1 VDLSL
6 STEQQQLVEAFAG
19 LFAKQATSDQVRAV
33 EPLGFDPALWSQLR
47 EMGVIEMALSEEA
60 GGWGASPL
68 DLVLIA
74 EQQGRSVAPAPI
86 IETQVAARFLARL
99 GEGRPAEV
107 LANAVAG
114 ERLVTLALHPER
126 DGKAALVPAAAVA
139 DDALILRGDE
149 LLLVALEGV
158 RTPVANLGA
167 MPVAD
172 VAIPA
177 DAEVIASGA
186 GVLRAHDLAID
197 DFLLLTAAAMVGM
210 GARSLEQAV
219 EYVKERKAWGVP
231 IGSFQSVAHRLADST
246 MELDGARLLTY
257 EAAWAQTDAVS
268 RAAELAALAF
278 AFSYDQAK
286 TATLRSLHFHGGY
299 GFMNEYD
306 AQLFWRRVRAWGNV
320 YAGPRDVYIRAAN
333 KRYGAGA

>member
-1 VDLSL
+1 MDLAL

-19 LFAKQATSDQVRAV
+19 LFGKQATSDQVRAA
-33 EPLGFDPALWSQLR
+33 EPTGFDPALWAQLR
-47 EMGVIEMALSEEA
+47 EMGVIEMALSEDA

-74 EQQGRSVAPAPI
+74 EQQGRCVAPAPI
-86 IETQVAARFLARL
+86 IETQIAARLLARL
-99 GEGRPAEV
+99 GAGRPAEV
-107 LANAVAG
+107 LATAVAG
-114 ERLVTLALHPER
+114 ERLITMALHPARGE
-126 DGKAALVPAAAVA
+126 KAALVPAGAVA

-149 LLLVALEGV
+149 LLLVPLEGV
-158 RTPVANLGA
+158 RTVVDNLGS

-172 VAIPA
+172 VVIPA
-177 DAEVIASGA
+177 GAEVIASGA
-186 GVLRAHDLAID
+186 EVLIAHDLAIN

-219 EYVKERKAWGVP
+219 DYVKERKAWGVP
-231 IGSFQSVAHRLADST
+231 IGSFQAVAHRLADSL
-246 MELDGARLLTY
+246 MEIDGARLLTY
-257 EAAWAQTDAVS
+257 EAAWAQTDNVGRS
-268 RAAELAALAF
+268 AELAALAF

-286 TATLRSLHFHGGY
+286 AATLRSLHFHGGY

-306 AQLFWRRVRAWGNV
+306 AQLFWRRVRAWGNL

-333 KRYGAGA
+333 KRYGVGA